1 MELPQFRQ
9 TYDLTQLKPKT
20 ASTSPLTAEGANP
33 GHKAKGDI
41 VDDWTIQMWH
51 NHKGRVNT
59 AHIGDTPEAIVSSEQ
74 VTLQYRTL
82 QDLFFVRAQLSRLG
96 NIIDFPNT

>member
-9 TYDLTQLKPKT
+9 TSGLTQLKPKT
-20 ASTSPLTAEGANP
+20 SPTSLLTAEGANP

-51 NHKGRVNT
+51 NQKSRVNT
-59 AHIGDTPEAIVSSEQ
+59 IYLGDNPEVRVSSEQ
-74 VTLQYRTL
+74 VTWHYRAL
-82 QDLFFVRAQLSRLG
+82 
-96 NIIDFPNT
+96 